1 MHILLS
7 DKRYTYSPQFRFIK
21 PKDSQKVKVK
31 FANDLI
37 LALGY
42 KFKEQ
47 RNYFEMAA
55 EAAFMSLNP
64 LDRQQN
70 QFFIELDLVTSNQE
84 TVNLQEDSTS
94 VGLGYALSCALAY
107 RSHIKKP
114 ANISGTCFATGEVSP
129 SGNVHGIGH
138 INNKVEG
145 ALYAMTHRHNG
156 PFVIFYP
163 RANTDEINE
172 ALAREVELLGGKLS
186 PVEHINE
193 ALQLLLGD
201 DYDGAQQSGSL
212 TFKGLR
218 SFEPHDA
225 YYFFGRDKLT
235 SELFA
240 LFNEKPSLIK
250 VHGVSGSGKSSLIKA
265 GLLPAINQQE
275 ENVHWQIGLPKD
287 FDNSAAL
294 LKHYICSNDAGFESV
309 LKTMSVGLDQ
319 FINELLNLNT
329 TYLDELALHLSAH
342 KKTYIWYID
351 QFEEIFEIEPQNSL
365 LPSLAILSEHTPLR
379 IIVSIRSEYL
389 HNTDMVGRDFYVP
402 HSLTADDWL
411 KIINNQATALGIK
424 LEEGLAQTIQTE
436 ALKLSHAL
444 PAVEYLLAQMHALAI
459 DSDQPKVLT
468 FSQYNQLNKLTG
480 VIYRQAEYILGQF
493 EPLTEQFFEL
503 FIGVNING
511 ACYSKHVD
519 FIALEQENPQLLELV
534 NALIEKQ
541 LVIRHQV
548 HKLPPYVKLTHDCL
562 ITIAEERSL
571 DQQIWPRF
579 YIWLSARKEY
589 LQWLHGI
596 EAKYK
601 QWKNF
606 ASQPEEQNNFTLG
619 KHELHDG
626 IKYLSQPGT
635 ISLQS
640 IKNYIL
646 ASQSFYQTVLEHKN
660 KAQKRRIFT
669 TSILFV
675 CALSAASFAYYQK
688 QQVVSEQAKTAQALS
703 HLKDNVLLN
712 IDAIEPILAQYLP
725 TFQRKYLNGHITKL
739 VSSVDDIPLDDIDKL
754 RLLLIKVK
762 ILRQD
767 DSTHI
772 GEIQEILATLDSK
785 IKNINSNNPKE
796 LQLAVSFNYE
806 FGALLIKQGRNE
818 EAETYLE
825 QALIQV
831 QQLPHDAELILT
843 KARII
848 SQIAFMALWAGDINL
863 ATEKYTETLHLL
875 DTQVPTENL
884 EQAYNILRVNTYR
897 NLAKTTSS
905 EQQASDYLLRAK
917 TALEKQLSTDPNHLN
932 SQYNLLRVY
941 INLAENSSNRAETDK
956 YYNHANEL
964 VKLYLIKDPD
974 NIYVQVAQLLLASR
988 LGTNQLKQGY
998 LVEAQTY
1005 FLEGLD
1011 IARKLR
1017 VLNEDNIDWQGH
1029 SIELYMAYGDYL
1041 KQTNQIEQSAQYY
1054 EKALKAAKRLYN
1066 QDNKNLDFI
1075 SLLQGAHSKIAIHLY
1090 NHGEKKSAQSHLEQA
1105 KEYALYLTQVTPSNL
1120 GYQVSYRKK
1129 LFNLGYIASEIGETE
1144 NACNYFEAGKTL
1156 SEEFL
1161 QSHTSI
1167 QWQKAK
1173 NKFEH
1178 YLELL
1183 QCNQNGNNP

>member
-7 DKRYTYSPQFRFIK
+7 DKRYTYSPKFRFIK
-21 PKDSQKVKVK
+21 PKDRQKVKVK

-70 QFFIELDLVTSNQE
+70 QFFIELDLVTSNQQ

-107 RSHIKKP
+107 RSHIQKTTEFT
-114 ANISGTCFATGEVSP
+114 STCFATGEVSP
-129 SGNVHGIGH
+129 SGNVHSIGH
-138 INNKVEG
+138 INNKIEG
-145 ALYAMTHRHNG
+145 ALYAMTYRHSG
-156 PFVIFYP
+156 PFIIFYP
-163 RANTDEINE
+163 RANHNEIDEELIHN
-172 ALAREVELLGGKLS
+172 VELLGGQLS
-186 PVEHINE
+186 PIEHINE
-193 ALQLLLGD
+193 ALQLLLGEE
-201 DYDGAQQSGSL
+201 YDGTQQSGSL

-235 SELFA
+235 SDL
-240 LFNEKPSLIK
+240 LTLYNDKPSLIK

-265 GLLPAINQQE
+265 GLLPALAHQGK
-275 ENVHWQIGLPKD
+275 NVKWHIGLPKD
-287 FDNSAAL
+287 FDSSASL
-294 LKHYICSNDAGFESV
+294 LKHFICSNEAGFEAV
-309 LKTMSVGLDQ
+309 LKTMSVSLEQ
-319 FINELLNLNT
+319 FIEELLKLNT
-329 TYLDELALHLSAH
+329 TFLDELALHLTAH

-351 QFEEIFEIEPQNSL
+351 QFEEIFEIEPDNRL
-365 LPSLAILSEHTPLR
+365 LQSLAKLSEYTP
-379 IIVSIRSEYL
+379 ISVITSIRSEYL
-389 HNTDMVGRDFYVP
+389 HNTDMIGRDFYVS
-402 HSLTADDWL
+402 HSLTAEDWL
-411 KIINNQATALGIK
+411 KIINNQATALGIT

-459 DSDQPKVLT
+459 DSDQPKKLT

-511 ACYSKHVD
+511 TCYSKHVD
-519 FIALEQENPQLLELV
+519 FIVLEKENPQLLELV

-541 LVIRHQV
+541 LVIRHQA

-562 ITIAEERSL
+562 ITIAEERTL

-579 YIWLSARKEY
+579 FIWLSARKEY
-589 LQWLHGI
+589 LQWFHGI

-606 ASQPEEQNNFTLG
+606 SAQPEEQNNFTLG
-619 KHELHDG
+619 KHELQDG

-640 IKNYIL
+640 TKNYIL
-646 ASQSFYQTVLEHKN
+646 SSQSLYQTTLEQQN
-660 KAQKRRIFT
+660 KAQKRRLLT
-669 TSILFV
+669 TSVLFL
-675 CALSAASFAYYQK
+675 CALGTATFAYHQK
-688 QQVVSEQAKTAQALS
+688 QLVVSEQQKTAQALS

-725 TFQRKYLNGHITKL
+725 TFQRKYLNSHITKL
-739 VSSVDDIPLDDIDKL
+739 VSSVDSIPLDDADKL
-754 RLLLIKVK
+754 RILLIKVK
-762 ILRQD
+762 VLRQD

-772 GEIQEILATLDSK
+772 DEIQEILAELESK
-785 IKNINSNNPKE
+785 ITKVGNGDPKG
-796 LQLAVSFNYE
+796 LQLAISFNYE
-806 FGALLIKQGRNE
+806 FGSLLIKQGRNE
-818 EAETYLE
+818 EAKTYLE
-825 QALIQV
+825 RALEQVQYLSSDPASALI
-831 QQLPHDAELILT
+831 E
-843 KARII
+843 ARLV
-848 SQIAFMALWAGDINL
+848 SQIAFMALWEGDLNL
-863 ATEKYTETLHLL
+863 AAEKYSEALQLL
-875 DTQVPTENL
+875 DNQVPSDSL
-884 EQAYNILRVNTYR
+884 ESAYNIVRINTYR
-897 NLAKTTSS
+897 NLAKTASS
-905 EQQASDYLLRAK
+905 EQQASDFLLQAK
-917 TALEKQLSTDPNHLN
+917 TALEKQLTKDPNHLI
-932 SQYNLLRVY
+932 SQYNLLRIY
-941 INLAENSSNRAETDK
+941 INLAENSSNRVEANRF
-956 YYNHANEL
+956 YNHANEL
-964 VKLYLIKDPD
+964 VTLYSIKDPD
-974 NIYVQVAQLLLASR
+974 NIHVQVAQLLLASR
-988 LGTNQLKQGY
+988 LGSSKLKQGY
-998 LVEAQTY
+998 LVEAQTH

-1011 IARKLR
+1011 ITRKLR
-1017 VLNEDNIDWQGH
+1017 VLNDSNIDWQGH
-1029 SIELYMAYGDYL
+1029 SIELYMAYADYFT
-1041 KQTNQIEQSAQYY
+1041 QTNQTEQSAQYY
-1054 EKALKAAKRLYN
+1054 EKALKAAKQLHS
-1066 QDNKNLDFI
+1066 QDTQNLDFI
-1075 SLLQGAHSKIAIHLY
+1075 SLLQGAYSKVAIHLY
-1090 NHGEKKSAQSHLEQA
+1090 NQGEKKSAQSHLEQA
-1105 KEYALYLTQVTPSNL
+1105 KQYALYLTEATPDNQ

-1129 LFNLGYIASEIGETE
+1129 LFNLGYIASEIGEIDS
-1144 NACNYFEAGKTL
+1144 ACDYFLSGKTI
-1156 SEEFL
+1156 SDKFL

-1178 YLELL
+1178 YIELL
-1183 QCNQNGNNP
+1183 KCN

>member
-7 DKRYTYSPQFRFIK
+7 DKRYTYSPKFRFIK
-21 PKDSQKVKVK
+21 PKDRQKVKVK

-47 RNYFEMAA
+47 SNYFAMAA

-64 LDRQQN
+64 LDRQNN
-70 QFFIELDLVTSNQE
+70 QFFIELDLQTSNQE

-114 ANISGTCFATGEVSP
+114 VSHTYTCFATGEVSP
-129 SGNVHGIGH
+129 SGNVHSIGH
-138 INNKVEG
+138 INNKIQG
-145 ALYAMTHRHNG
+145 AIYAMTHRHTG
-156 PFVIFYP
+156 PFFVFYP
-163 RANTDEINE
+163 LANHDEIDD
-172 ALAREVELLGGKLS
+172 ALCKEVELLGGKLS
-186 PVEHINE
+186 PVEHITE
-193 ALQLLLGD
+193 ALQQLLGD
-201 DYDGAQQSGSL
+201 EYDGAQQSGSL

-235 SELFA
+235 SELLA
-240 LFNEKPSLIK
+240 LFNDNPSLIK

-265 GLLPAINQQE
+265 GLLPALAQQE
-275 ENVHWQIGLPKD
+275 SNVCWQVGLPKD
-287 FDNSAAL
+287 FKDSKSL
-294 LKHYICSNDAGFESV
+294 LTHFISSKDAGFEPV
-309 LKTMSVGLDQ
+309 LKAMSVNLEQ
-319 FINELLNLNT
+319 FIEELTQLNT
-329 TYLDELALHLSAH
+329 TYLDELALHLTAH

-351 QFEEIFEIEPQNSL
+351 QFEEIYEIEPNNRL
-365 LPSLAILSEHTPLR
+365 LQSLAILSEHTPIS
-379 IIVSIRSEYL
+379 IITSIRSEYL

-402 HSLTADDWL
+402 HSLTAEDWL
-411 KIINNQATALGIK
+411 KIINNQATALGIT
-424 LEEGLAQTIQTE
+424 LEDGLAQTIQTE

-459 DSDQPKVLT
+459 DSNQPKVLT

-511 ACYSKHVD
+511 TCYSKHVD
-519 FIALEQENPQLLELV
+519 FLALEQENPHLLELV

-589 LQWLHGI
+589 LQWFHGV

-606 ASQPEEQNNFTLG
+606 SSTPEEQHNFTLG
-619 KHELHDG
+619 KHELQDG
-626 IKYLSQPGT
+626 TKYLIQPGT

-646 ASQSFYQTVLEHKN
+646 ASQTFYQSGLEQKN
-660 KAQKRRIFT
+660 KAQKRRLFT
-669 TSILFV
+669 TSVLFV
-675 CALSAASFAYYQK
+675 CALGAASFAYYQK
-688 QQVVSEQAKTAQALS
+688 QLVESEQAKTAQALS
-703 HLKDNVLLN
+703 HLKSNVLLN
-712 IDAIEPILAQYLP
+712 IDSIEPILAQYLP
-725 TFQRKYLNGHITKL
+725 TFQRKYLNGHISKL
-739 VSSVDDIPLDDIDKL
+739 VDSVDDIALDDIDKL
-754 RLLLIKVK
+754 KLLLIKVR

-772 GEIQEILATLDSK
+772 DELKSVLAILEDQ
-785 IKNINSNNPKE
+785 IKNIDSDNPKE
-796 LQLAVSFNYE
+796 LQIAISFNYE

-818 EAETYLE
+818 DAKHYLAR
-825 QALIQV
+825 ALRQIDD
-831 QQLPHDAELILT
+831 LPVDATSILT
-843 KARII
+843 KAKIV
-848 SQIAFMALWAGDINL
+848 SQIAFMALSSSDIHF
-863 ATEKYTETLHLL
+863 AAEKYNETLQLL
-875 DTQVPTENL
+875 DSHVPTENL
-884 EQAYNILRVNTYR
+884 EQAFNVLRVNTFR
-897 NLAKTTSS
+897 NLAKTVPS
-905 EQQASDYLLRAK
+905 EQQASDLLLRAK
-917 TALEKQLSTDPNHLN
+917 SVLEKQLATDPNHLV
-932 SQYNLLRVY
+932 SQYNLLRIY
-941 INLAENSSNRAETDK
+941 INLAENSSNKVEADQ
-956 YYNHANEL
+956 YYDHANEL
-964 VKLYLIKDPD
+964 VKLYSIKDPD
-974 NIYVQVAQLLLASR
+974 NVHVQVAQLLLASR
-988 LGTNQLKQGY
+988 IGSSKLKQGY
-998 LVEAQTY
+998 LVEAQTH

-1011 IARKLR
+1011 ITRKLR
-1017 VLNEDNIDWQGH
+1017 ILNDANIDWQGH
-1029 SIELYMAYGDYL
+1029 SIELYMTYGDYF
-1041 KQTNQIEQSAQYY
+1041 KQTNQAEQSAQYY
-1054 EKALKAAKRLYN
+1054 EKALKAAERLHK
-1066 QDNKNLDFI
+1066 QDSNNVDFI
-1075 SLLQGAHSKIAIHLY
+1075 SLLQGAHSKVAIHLY
-1090 NHGEKKSAQSHLEQA
+1090 NQGDKKSAQTHLKKAEA
-1105 KEYALYLTQVTPSNL
+1105 FARHLTQVHPDNQ

-1129 LFNLGYIASEIGETE
+1129 LFNLGYIASEIGEID
-1144 NACNYFEAGKTL
+1144 NACNYFEMGKVL
-1156 SEEFL
+1156 SDTFL

-1178 YLELL
+1178 YIELL
-1183 QCNQNGNNP
+1183 KCN

>member
-7 DKRYTYSPQFRFIK
+7 DKRYTYSPKFRFIK
-21 PKDSQKVKVK
+21 PKDRQKVKVK

-47 RNYFEMAA
+47 SNYFAMAA

-64 LDRQQN
+64 LDRQNN
-70 QFFIELDLVTSNQE
+70 QFFIELNLETSNQE

-107 RSHIKKP
+107 RAHIQKP
-114 ANISGTCFATGEVSP
+114 IKHTYTCFATGEVSP
-129 SGNVHGIGH
+129 SGNVHSIGH
-138 INNKVEG
+138 INNKIQG
-145 ALYAMTHRHNG
+145 AIYAMTHRHTG

-163 RANTDEINE
+163 LANHDEIDD
-172 ALAREVELLGGKLS
+172 ALIKEVALLGGELS
-186 PVEHINE
+186 PVEHITE

-225 YYFFGRDKLT
+225 YYFFGRDQLT
-235 SELFA
+235 SDLLT
-240 LFNEKPSLIK
+240 LFNESKSLIK

-265 GLLPAINQQE
+265 GLLPALIQQE
-275 ENVHWQIGLPKD
+275 NNVHWQIGLPKD
-287 FDNSAAL
+287 FADSNAL
-294 LKHYICSNDAGFESV
+294 LKHFICSNKAGFESV
-309 LKTMSVGLDQ
+309 LKTMSVGIEQ
-319 FINELLNLNT
+319 FIEELIKLNT
-329 TYLDELALHLSAH
+329 TFLDELALHLTAH
-342 KKTYIWYID
+342 KKNYIWYID
-351 QFEEIFEIEPQNSL
+351 QFEEIFEIEPNNQL
-365 LPSLAILSEHTPLR
+365 LQSLALLSEHTS
-379 IIVSIRSEYL
+379 INVIVSIRSEYL
-389 HNTDMVGRDFYVP
+389 HHTDMVGRDFYVP
-402 HSLTADDWL
+402 HSLTAEDWL
-411 KIINNQATALGIK
+411 KIINYQAIALGIK
-424 LEEGLAQTIQTE
+424 LEDGLAQTIQTE

-459 DSDQPKVLT
+459 DSNQPKVLT

-480 VIYRQAEYILGQF
+480 VVYRQAEYILGQF

-511 ACYSKHVD
+511 TCYSKHVD
-519 FIALEQENPQLLELV
+519 FLVLEQENPHLLELV

-548 HKLPPYVKLTHDCL
+548 HKHPPYVKLTHDCL

-589 LQWLHGI
+589 LQWFHGV

-601 QWKNF
+601 QWKIF
-606 ASQPEEQNNFTLG
+606 TSQPEEQDNFMLG
-619 KHELHDG
+619 KHELQDG
-626 IKYLSQPGT
+626 TKYLSQPGT

-646 ASQSFYQTVLEHKN
+646 ASQAFYQSTLEQQN
-660 KAQKRRIFT
+660 KAQKKRLFT

-675 CALSAASFAYYQK
+675 CAMSAASFAYYQK
-688 QQVVSEQAKTAQALS
+688 QLVQSEQAKTAQALS

-712 IDAIEPILAQYLP
+712 IDSIEPILAQYLP
-725 TFQRKYLNGHITKL
+725 TFQRKYLNGHISKL
-739 VSSVDDIPLDDIDKL
+739 VSSVDDIALDDIDKL
-754 RLLLIKVK
+754 RLLLIKVR

-772 GEIQEILATLDSK
+772 DELQEVLATLERRIQD
-785 IKNINSNNPKE
+785 IDHNNPKE
-796 LQLAVSFNYE
+796 VQIAISFNYE
-806 FGALLIKQGRNE
+806 FGVLLIKQGRSE
-818 EAETYLE
+818 EAQQYLE
-825 QALIQV
+825 LALKQIDDIPV
-831 QQLPHDAELILT
+831 DATSTLF
-843 KARII
+843 KAKVV
-848 SQIAFMALWAGDINL
+848 SQIAFMALWAGDVQL
-863 ATEKYTETLHLL
+863 AAEKYNETLQLL
-875 DTQVPTENL
+875 DSQVPTEKL
-884 EQAYNILRVNTYR
+884 DQEFNILRINTFR
-897 NLAKTTSS
+897 NLAKTVSS
-905 EQQASDYLLRAK
+905 EQQASDLLLRAK
-917 TALEKQLSTDPNHLN
+917 TALENQLKTDPNHLVF
-932 SQYNLLRVY
+932 QYNLLRIY
-941 INLAENSSNRAETDK
+941 INLAENSSNNVEADK

-964 VKLYLIKDPD
+964 VKLYAIKDPD
-974 NIYVQVAQLLLASR
+974 NVHVQVAQLLLASR
-988 LGTNQLKQGY
+988 LGSSKLKQGY
-998 LVEAQTY
+998 LVEAQTH

-1011 IARKLR
+1011 ITRKLR
-1017 VLNEDNIDWQGH
+1017 VLNDNNIDWQGH
-1029 SIELYMAYGDYL
+1029 SIELYMTYADYFT
-1041 KQTNQIEQSAQYY
+1041 KTNQTEQSAQYY

-1066 QDNKNLDFI
+1066 QDINNVDFI
-1075 SLLQGAHSKIAIHLY
+1075 SLLQGAHSKVAIHLY
-1090 NHGEKKSAQSHLEQA
+1090 NQGDKKTAQAHLKEAEAYA
-1105 KEYALYLTQVTPSNL
+1105 KHLTRVHPDNQ

-1144 NACNYFEAGKTL
+1144 DACNYFGAGKALTDT
-1156 SEEFL
+1156 FL

-1167 QWQKAK
+1167 QWQKAQ

-1178 YLELL
+1178 YIELL
-1183 QCNQNGNNP
+1183 KCN